1 MSADMLQF
9 RPAGGILSPGPL
21 SQPDGPNS
29 RHKSKLMAL
38 DQTARKSPG
47 KSGKGV
53 PGGQPGGRQGAAG
66 GQAVSSKGGRWGAGK
81 YPHFVAEGAEGAA
94 FMENFLKIPALLYER
109 RYI

>member
-1 MSADMLQF
+1 MSADMLQCK
-9 RPAGGILSPGPL
+9 PTGGILPPGPL

-53 PGGQPGGRQGAAG
+53 PGGQPGGRQLAVRGAGG
-66 GQAVSSKGGRWGAGK
+66 GQANTPIS
-81 YPHFVAEGAEGAA
+81 
-94 FMENFLKIPALLYER
+94 
-109 RYI
+109 